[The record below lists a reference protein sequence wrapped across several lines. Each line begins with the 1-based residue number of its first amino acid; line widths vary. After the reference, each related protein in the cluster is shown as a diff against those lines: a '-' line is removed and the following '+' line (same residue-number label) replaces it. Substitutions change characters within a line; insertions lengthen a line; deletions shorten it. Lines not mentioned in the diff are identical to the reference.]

1 MDSHSSSPT
10 MTATTATAAQQES
23 LEEAYVR
30 LCTQLLLHL
39 QRREISAALRMAE
52 VIRDVLLD
60 SPPTAEHSNGSSSG
74 SGVAGSPSGAD
85 LFHGSPAEQLLQLR
99 GQLKTLA
106 SAESTRARGD
116 DDLDAASES
125 QSTSS
130 ETGNGNS
137 TVEASSDDDDVE
149 TDETGLASSSEVND
163 DVEKIEE
170 VMTAGSSSSHGPQQQ
185 QQQTAARLLAE
196 VLKAWPKASTKS
208 AGTPPAEASSSVLSL
223 AKSRTS
229 KPGELQPRPPLP
241 CHKVYGKGKDNASA
255 VEEGRGLTMPGTPS
269 PLPPL
274 LGEGVAG
281 DEEDESLDADAEAV
295 WVRMQAQ
302 VATEMNRL
310 AIVRKHR

>member
-10 MTATTATAAQQES
+10 MTATTATTAQQES

-149 TDETGLASSSEVND
+149 TDETGLASSSEVDD

-170 VMTAGSSSSHGPQQQ
+170 VMMVGSSSSHGPQQQ

-196 VLKAWPKASTKS
+196 VLKAWPKASTKP

-229 KPGELQPRPPLP
+229 KPGQLQPRPPLP